1 MRRKNLKTQNETIM
15 SSISPDTRHQFR
27 FLKRK
32 KNLPQSKQPLV
43 ITRIK
48 FPSNNESKQF
58 SLKNIYV
65 PQIRREY
72 AIINEE
78 LIPQMFQKKI
88 FIENPEL
95 EDPKTGF

>member
-1 MRRKNLKTQNETIM
+1 M
-15 SSISPDTRHQFR
+15 
-27 FLKRK
+27 
-32 KNLPQSKQPLV
+32 
-43 ITRIK
+43 ITRRK

-78 LIPQMFQKKI
+78 PIPRMIQKKI

-95 EDPKTGF
+95 EDLETGI